1 MAGKGAC
8 SLAVMM
14 ALMIAVPLSA
24 HGQGGIVDPSGPNL
38 SGPDSGVLTGQ
49 VSIDSDY
56 RFRGI
61 SIDHG
66 QPAAH
71 LDLAWDAGG
80 STGGGAYAGASFIAS
95 QNRQGG
101 LSGLGML
108 GYAGYVWRPATGPAW
123 EGGVSARH
131 FRDDYSYDYDE
142 VYAGLL
148 MQNFTAR
155 VSWSPHGIGRRG
167 QTLYSEVDSGAH
179 LSAHWRTFVH
189 AGVLSALSGPRTRT
203 RYDVRTGLAANFGD
217 YEIQAALSQTNPVP
231 AYGSHEADDGTALV
245 VSVSRFF

>member
-1 MAGKGAC
+1 MAGAGPP
-8 SLAVMM
+8 SLAVMIVLIV
-14 ALMIAVPLSA
+14 AAPLSA
-24 HGQGGIVDPSGPNL
+24 HGQGAAVDPAR
-38 SGPDSGVLTGQ
+38 LTGQ

-71 LDLAWDAGG
+71 LDLAWDG
-80 STGGGAYAGASFIAS
+80 GGGAYAGASFITS

-108 GYAGYVWRPATGPAW
+108 GYAGYVWRPIKGPAW
-123 EGGVSARH
+123 EAGVSARH

-155 VSWSPHGIGRRG
+155 LSWSPHGIGRRG
-167 QTLYSEVDSGAH
+167 QTLYSEIDSGAR
-179 LSAHWRTFVH
+179 LSPHWRTFVH

-217 YEIQAALSQTNPVP
+217 YEIQAALSRTNPVP

-245 VSVSRFF
+245 VSASRFF

>member
-8 SLAVMM
+8 SLAVVI
-14 ALMIAVPLSA
+14 ALSVAVPLSA
-24 HGQGGIVDPSGPNL
+24 HSQGAGADPGGQDPS
-38 SGPDSGVLTGQ
+38 VLTGQ

-71 LDLAWDAGG
+71 LDLAWEAGG
-80 STGGGAYAGASFIAS
+80 GGYAGASFITS

-108 GYAGYVWRPATGPAW
+108 GYAGYVWRPASGPAW
-123 EGGVSARH
+123 EAGISARH
-131 FRDDYSYDYDE
+131 FREDYSYDYDE

-148 MQNFTAR
+148 MKNFTAR
-155 VSWSPHGIGRRG
+155 LSWSPHGLGRRG
-167 QTLYSEVDSGAH
+167 QTLYSEIDSGAH

-189 AGVLSALSGPRTRT
+189 AGVLSAVSGPRTRT

-245 VSVSRFF
+245 VSASRFF